1 LGISKLVIRTPDLH
15 LIYLFPNLP
24 IYEKPSVITGDH
36 IMKYITTIGEREY
49 SIEIINQQLILLD
62 GIPYEVDFASV
73 SGQPVYSLLV
83 DGKSYEGY
91 MYANDDDWEVLLQGN
106 LYNVQVEDERERRLR
121 QALGEGPAQHGEF
134 HLKAPMPGLVISVPV
149 EDGQEVAKGDV
160 LLILESMK
168 MQNELKSPRDGKVSR
183 IRVKVGDSVE
193 RKQTLLSVV

>member
-1 LGISKLVIRTPDLH
+1 
-15 LIYLFPNLP
+15 
-24 IYEKPSVITGDH
+24 
-36 IMKYITTIGEREY
+36 MKYITTIGDREFT
-49 SIEIINQQLILLD
+49 IEIINRNLILVD
-62 GIPYEVDFASV
+62 GVPFEVDFTSI

-91 MYANDDDWEVLLQGN
+91 MYANDDEWEVLLQGI

-121 QALGEGPAQHGEF
+121 QALGDGPALTGEF
-134 HLKAPMPGLVISVPV
+134 HLKAPMPGLVVAVPV
-149 EDGQEVAKGDV
+149 EDGQEVVKGEV
-160 LLILESMK
+160 LVILESMK